1 MVNSSVLNGE
11 NSMLTTMLKNNFYFL
26 FTPQIPVKNKMGRF
40 QLIFA
45 STIFL
50 AIGLT
55 TVSFVVVNFD
65 EEQSLDMLLGKNR
78 QQSQQI
84 NKILKTFE
92 ISKKRIDVNIDSIL
106 KSINQDS
113 NNPK

>member
-1 MVNSSVLNGE
+1 M
-11 NSMLTTMLKNNFYFL
+11 
-26 FTPQIPVKNKMGRF
+26 
-40 QLIFA
+40 
-45 STIFL
+45 
-50 AIGLT
+50 
-55 TVSFVVVNFD
+55 NFD
-65 EEQSLDMLLGKNR
+65 EEGSLDMLLGKNR

-92 ISKKRIDVNIDSIL
+92 ISKKLIDVNIDSIL

>member
-1 MVNSSVLNGE
+1 MLN
-11 NSMLTTMLKNNFYFL
+11 NNFYFL
-26 FTPQIPVKNKMGRF
+26 FTPQIQVKNNMGRF

>member
-1 MVNSSVLNGE
+1 MLN
-11 NSMLTTMLKNNFYFL
+11 NNFYFL
-26 FTPQIPVKNKMGRF
+26 FTPQIQVKNNMGRF

-92 ISKKRIDVNIDSIL
+92 ISKKRIDVNINSIL

-113 NNPK
+113 NKPK

>member
-1 MVNSSVLNGE
+1 MLN
-11 NSMLTTMLKNNFYFL
+11 NNFYFL
-26 FTPQIPVKNKMGRF
+26 FTPQIQVKNNMGRF

-92 ISKKRIDVNIDSIL
+92 ISKKLIDVNIDSIL